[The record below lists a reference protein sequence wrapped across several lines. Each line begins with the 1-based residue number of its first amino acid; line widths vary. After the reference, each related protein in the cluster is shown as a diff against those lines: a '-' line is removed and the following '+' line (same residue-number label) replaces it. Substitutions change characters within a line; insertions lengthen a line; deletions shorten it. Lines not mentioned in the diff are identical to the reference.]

1 MPSTNGQNNEVVSMK
16 KVMFLIAM
24 LSLGTLCLAG
34 TAREDATDRLDNATN
49 VLHEI
54 MGMPDNGI
62 PEEVLEHAKC
72 VAVVPHM
79 VKAGFVFGGKGGKG
93 VATCRTAKGWSAP
106 AFITISGGSWGLQIG
121 VEAVDLVMIIQNEK
135 GMQKLLSSN
144 FQLGADASAAAGPVG
159 RHASAGTDWKLDT
172 EILTYS
178 RAKGAFA
185 GLTLEGA
192 SIRQDND
199 SRHAIYGPKV
209 TTRALL
215 LGKVPAPSVTK
226 PFLAEIRGAK
236 AQAVAGGKAEAK
248 SEARS
253 EAKENVTVTGCL
265 QKGDGAGEFSM
276 IAADGM
282 TWELHSKSINLDN
295 HLGHTVT
302 VTGPRTRE
310 SKAQEKA
317 EEKGE
322 GVVKASSK
330 EQYADL
336 GVTSLKMVSET
347 CSK

>member
-1 MPSTNGQNNEVVSMK
+1 
-16 KVMFLIAM
+16 
-24 LSLGTLCLAG
+24 
-34 TAREDATDRLDNATN
+34 
-49 VLHEI
+49 
-54 MGMPDNGI
+54 MGAPDSGI

-72 VAVVPHM
+72 IAVVPHM

-192 SIRQDND
+192 SIRQDDD

-236 AQAVAGGKAEAK
+236 AQAVAEGKADDAKSEAK

-265 QKGDGAGEFSM
+265 QKGDDAGEFS
-276 IAADGM
+276 IVARDGK
-282 TWELHSKSINLDN
+282 TWELHSNSIKLDN

-302 VTGPRTRE
+302 VTGPRTHE

-317 EEKGE
+317 EEKRE

-330 EQYADL
+330 EEYADL

-347 CSK
+347 CK

>member
-1 MPSTNGQNNEVVSMK
+1 MK
-16 KVMFLIAM
+16 KVLIFVAM
-24 LSLGTLCLAG
+24 LGLGSLCWAG
-34 TAREDATDRLDNATN
+34 TAREDVTERLDNATN

-79 VKAGFVFGGKGGKG
+79 VKAGFIFGGKGGKG
-93 VATCRTAKGWSAP
+93 VATCRTANGWSAP
-106 AFITISGGSWGLQIG
+106 GFITISGGSWGLQIG

-192 SIRQDND
+192 SIRQDDD
-199 SRHAIYGPKV
+199 SRHAIYGRKV
-209 TTRALL
+209 TTRTLL
-215 LGKVPAPSVTK
+215 LGKVPAPTAAR
-226 PFLAEIRGAK
+226 PFLAAIRGAK
-236 AQAVAGGKAEAK
+236 AQAVAEGKGEPK
-248 SEARS
+248 SEVKS

-265 QKGDGAGEFSM
+265 QRGGDAGEFSM
-276 IAADGM
+276 IARDGK
-282 TWELHSKSINLDN
+282 TWELHSANIKLDN

-302 VTGPRTRE
+302 VIGPRTHE

-317 EEKGE
+317 EEKRE
-322 GVVKASSK
+322 GVVKASNK
-330 EQYADL
+330 EEYADL
-336 GVTSLKMVSET
+336 DVTSLKMVSET